1 MTPFELVHVFPDIAP
16 RELLLLMTSPTHQQ
30 LQDSVGKVERRDF
43 ISRTSDDTQYRCECM
58 VYPARKIPAYVRP
71 LLGGGL
77 ECHEIVSWDKTT
89 DRIEIDVHP
98 AVLGGRSRVRATVT
112 VVADGTSTVR
122 TYAGQVSVE
131 VRFIGGRVEKAIVEE
146 MTQTMNAAA
155 EATRGLLRERQSAQ
169 QRNPVE

>member
-1 MTPFELVHVFPDIAP
+1 VTPFELIHVFPDIAP
-16 RELLLLMTSPTHQQ
+16 HDLLALMTTPQHQQ
-30 LQDSVGKVERRDF
+30 MQDQVGNVERRDF
-43 ISRTSDDTQYRCECM
+43 ISRTSDDRQYRCECM

-77 ECHEIVSWDKTT
+77 ECHEIVSWDKAT

-122 TYAGQVSVE
+122 TYAGQVTVE
-131 VRFIGGRVEKAIVEE
+131 VRFIGSRVEKAIVEE
-146 MTQTMNAAA
+146 MTRTMNAAA
-155 EATRGLLRERQSAQ
+155 EATRGLLRDRAAAG
-169 QRNPVE
+169 